1 MFKWIGGIVL
11 LIVAIGAFIFFVIL
25 PPQVD
30 KNMNPVIAH
39 DPYPISAAA
48 QALHDDLVV
57 ADLHADTLLWKR
69 DPVKRQTRGQTDLP
83 SDCGKAVFACR
94 YLRR

>member
-1 MFKWIGGIVL
+1 M
-11 LIVAIGAFIFFVIL
+11 IVAIGAFIFFVIL
-25 PPQVD
+25 PPRVD

-39 DPYPISAAA
+39 DPYPISNDA
-48 QALHDDLVV
+48 QVLHDDLVV

-83 SDCGKAVFACR
+83 RLREGGVRLQVFTAVITQKITQVR
-94 YLRR
+94 